1 MRNLDERMRREEEE
15 ARRREERLENQL
27 KEERGKRERMER
39 LKEKRRKKR
48 KDKKKESKDQAD
60 EVAVRSEKN
69 DAELCEEEFG
79 KVDAQA
85 SSKPPLVEDYPRKRS
100 GEGRGR
106 EVVDRGNT
114 LLENEKKKSGE
125 ARKSHDNGGRPNES
139 TVNSNAW
146 RSPKSVE
153 TKKMPATKQVELG
166 LDQKISEEAPVTEL
180 FSEGEEDSLS
190 EDESENGEDGILQ
203 PAISGLSLKSDHVY
217 EAPQSLEDLVN
228 GLDGGVNRLEKNKEL
243 VIKALGKKMVELG
256 LHPDT
261 SHLSGLS
268 SKCSVRS

>member
-1 MRNLDERMRREEEE
+1 MRREEEE

-114 LLENEKKKSGE
+114 LLEK
-125 ARKSHDNGGRPNES
+125 A
-139 TVNSNAW
+139 V
-146 RSPKSVE
+146 
-153 TKKMPATKQVELG
+153 
-166 LDQKISEEAPVTEL
+166 
-180 FSEGEEDSLS
+180 LS
-190 EDESENGEDGILQ
+190 F
-203 PAISGLSLKSDHVY
+203 
-217 EAPQSLEDLVN
+217 
-228 GLDGGVNRLEKNKEL
+228 GGV
-243 VIKALGKKMVELG
+243 VYFVSGK
-256 LHPDT
+256 T
-261 SHLSGLS
+261 NS
-268 SKCSVRS
+268 